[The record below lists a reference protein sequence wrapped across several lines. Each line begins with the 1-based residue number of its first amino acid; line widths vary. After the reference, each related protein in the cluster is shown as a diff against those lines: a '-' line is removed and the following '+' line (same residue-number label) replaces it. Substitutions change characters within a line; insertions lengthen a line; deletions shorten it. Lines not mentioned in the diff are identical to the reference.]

1 MRKLKIAVIGVGHLG
16 GFHAQKLCEIES
28 ADLKFL
34 VDLSPERLQK
44 VSQGLK
50 ERYQREPALYTDFQR
65 VLPEVDAVV
74 LSTPTSTHYE
84 IAKEVLLQGKALF
97 LEKPIADTLPKA
109 RELVEMAEQK
119 GIPLQIGYI
128 ERFQKAVR
136 LLCERVKNPLFI
148 EAHRLSSF
156 AERNLDIDVVLD
168 LMIHD
173 LDLVFLLKKGVEVD
187 FIHAVGAPL
196 FTNKADIVNARIVF
210 KDQSTCNLTASRI
223 SLSKQRKF
231 RVFEKGIYHSVDTL
245 EKSYLEIRPSLETRN
260 FSLDKKNFPEDDP
273 LKEELISFVRGV
285 LEGRELIPSGR
296 EALLPLEVAF
306 KIKEEVE
313 KRLQSL

>member
-97 LEKPIADTLPKA
+97 
-109 RELVEMAEQK
+109 
-119 GIPLQIGYI
+119 
-128 ERFQKAVR
+128 
-136 LLCERVKNPLFI
+136 
-148 EAHRLSSF
+148 
-156 AERNLDIDVVLD
+156 
-168 LMIHD
+168 
-173 LDLVFLLKKGVEVD
+173 
-187 FIHAVGAPL
+187 
-196 FTNKADIVNARIVF
+196 
-210 KDQSTCNLTASRI
+210 
-223 SLSKQRKF
+223 
-231 RVFEKGIYHSVDTL
+231 
-245 EKSYLEIRPSLETRN
+245 
-260 FSLDKKNFPEDDP
+260 
-273 LKEELISFVRGV
+273 
-285 LEGRELIPSGR
+285 
-296 EALLPLEVAF
+296 
-306 KIKEEVE
+306 
-313 KRLQSL
+313 